1 MAMISNPKNA
11 EINVTP
17 LIDVLLVL
25 LIIFMV
31 ILPEHS
37 TGLDASV
44 PQPASDNQPAPP
56 PREIVVS
63 VRADRSLDINSEP
76 VAWDNLAAR
85 LQQILARRPDG
96 VIFVAGASSLN
107 FEDVARVLDEARGA
121 GISRVGIMPRF
132 K

>member
-1 MAMISNPKNA
+1 MAMLNKKA

-31 ILPEHS
+31 VLPQRS
-37 TGLDASV
+37 NGLDATA
-44 PQPASDNQPAPP
+44 PQPSDPSKPAPP
-56 PREIVVS
+56 PREIVVN
-63 VRADRSLDINSEP
+63 VRADRTLDINSEP
-76 VAWDNLAAR
+76 VAWDHLIGR
-85 LQQILARRPDG
+85 LQEILARRPDSTF
-96 VIFVAGASSLN
+96 FVAGANSLD
-107 FEDVARVLDEARGA
+107 FEDIARVIDDARGA

>member
-1 MAMISNPKNA
+1 MAMNIGKA

-25 LIIFMV
+25 LIIFLV
-31 ILPEHS
+31 ILPQHS

-44 PQPASDNQPAPP
+44 PQPPADSSQPPPP
-56 PREIVVS
+56 PREIVIS
-63 VRADRSLDINSEP
+63 VRADRSLDINTEP
-76 VAWDNLAAR
+76 VTWANLSDR
-85 LQQILARRPDG
+85 LKEILARRPDG
-96 VIFVAGASSLN
+96 VVFIAGANTLN

>member
-1 MAMISNPKNA
+1 
-11 EINVTP
+11 
-17 LIDVLLVL
+17 
-25 LIIFMV
+25 MV
-31 ILPEHS
+31 ILPQHS

-96 VIFVAGASSLN
+96 VIFVAGAGSLN